1 MPKKT
6 LHLLVHLLGW
16 LFFYSTVLS
25 FLSVAKTGDRF
36 WSILP
41 SFQFIYFI
49 LLFPI
54 VFYGNLLVVT
64 PRFFIRQ
71 HYILYIGIF
80 LFLLLLVVQTQPF
93 DHLMGAFRPVESV
106 SGRGPSFPPPKR
118 QTRLDIISLILFL
131 FCWVLSTAIPIASAW
146 RASEAKAVKAEQE
159 KTQAELSFL
168 KAQIHPHFLFN
179 TLNNLYSM
187 ALSANPALP
196 ASILQLSNIM
206 RYVTDEV
213 KHDFVSLEQEI
224 DCIRDYMDLQKLRLN
239 RATVVEFDCSGE
251 ISAKKIAPLILMT
264 FIENV
269 FKYGVSKHEHAPIQ
283 ISIQSDPG
291 SIRFYSKNKIF
302 EGTAQLERTG
312 IGIEN
317 TKRRLNYLYPD
328 RHLLNIS
335 KKDGY
340 FIVQLVLSDKL

>member
-1 MPKKT
+1 MPKRT
-6 LHLLVHLLGW
+6 LLLLVHLLGW
-16 LFFYSTVLS
+16 LFFYSTILS
-25 FLSVAKTGDRF
+25 FLSLAISGDHF
-36 WSILP
+36 LSSLL
-41 SFQFIYFI
+41 SFHFIYFL

-54 VFYGNLLVVT
+54 IFYANLLVFT

-71 HYILYIGIF
+71 NYLLYLGVF
-80 LFLLLLVVQTQPF
+80 LLFLLLILQTQPF
-93 DHLMGAFRPVESV
+93 DHIMGAFRP
-106 SGRGPSFPPPKR
+106 GGPAADHGPSFPPPKR
-118 QTRLDIISLILFL
+118 QNRLDIISLILFL

-146 RASEAKAVKAEQE
+146 RASEAKARKAEQE

-187 ALSANPALP
+187 ALSSNQALP

-213 KHDFVSLEQEI
+213 KHDFVPLEQEI
-224 DCIRDYMDLQKLRLN
+224 ECIRDYIDLQKLRLSN
-239 RATVVEFDCSGE
+239 TTIVNVTVNGD
-251 ISAKKIAPLILMT
+251 ITRKKIAPLILMT

-269 FKYGVSKHEHAPIQ
+269 FKYGVSKHENSTID
-283 ISIQSDPG
+283 IRIESDRD
-291 SIRFYSKNKIF
+291 SIRFSSKNRVF
-302 EGTAQLERTG
+302 EGTSHLERTG

-328 RHLLNIS
+328 RHLLN
-335 KKDGY
+335 
-340 FIVQLVLSDKL
+340 LSDKDEYFNVQLILADKL